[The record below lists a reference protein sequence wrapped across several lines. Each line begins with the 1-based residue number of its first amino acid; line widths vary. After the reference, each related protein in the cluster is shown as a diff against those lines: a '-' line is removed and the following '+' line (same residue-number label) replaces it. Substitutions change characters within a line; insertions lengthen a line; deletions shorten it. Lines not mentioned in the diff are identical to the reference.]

1 MILQGSVNIASDVE
15 NAVQEAVEEM
25 VHHVVLMESQSIM
38 KDSVSF
44 GYEDSNVPS
53 FSDSPFMSEC
63 KSLQTIRGGDE
74 KTTVS
79 VPVQTDWSL
88 MGFQTNHMPDLCS
101 KQFADRG
108 VQWEPP
114 SPQTDRKQEL
124 LALADTIQTSETEF
138 TETNDCQKSKDVC
151 SSTVQSRNTSQ
162 KSGTHYSL
170 RSKSRN
176 R

>member
-25 VHHVVLMESQSIM
+25 VHHVVLLESQSIM

-53 FSDSPFMSEC
+53 FSDSHFMSEC

-101 KQFADRG
+101 KQFADKG